1 MSNLRGYISSRRLE
15 DNNIIDQSVQNLV
28 IRKACD
34 KHGFIY
40 MLSATEYGMKNC
52 FLMLNQVLQDA
63 KKNKNDGIAFYS
75 IEQLPRNLKIRNR
88 IYKIVTKNKKK
99 IFFSLEDILI
109 QSEKDIKKFE
119 DLLKIKFLL
128 NFCPK
133 KFNYR

>member
-63 KKNKNDGIAFYS
+63 KKNNVKKLKMGKNINNS
-75 IEQLPRNLKIRNR
+75 THWNPNI
-88 IYKIVTKNKKK
+88 
-99 IFFSLEDILI
+99 
-109 QSEKDIKKFE
+109 
-119 DLLKIKFLL
+119 
-128 NFCPK
+128 
-133 KFNYR
+133 